1 MSATNRKAVVPLSRG
16 GVEIDPESRRG
27 VARQGPARRPVGRP
41 LISAE
46 KGLEMRPV
54 SVPPC
59 PDDAG
64 KITPHPAPPFPYIFR
79 TTVVRRRRRHVKPLK
94 YMVSPTGF
102 EPVLPP

>member
-54 SVPPC
+54 GAFPC
-59 PDDAG
+59 PDGTGTASPNLRHHFRIFSVQRQDDAG
-64 KITPHPAPPFPYIFR
+64 VAMLSR
-79 TTVVRRRRRHVKPLK
+79 
-94 YMVSPTGF
+94 
-102 EPVLPP
+102 